1 MNEIFRL
8 YFSIILALF
17 FALYGVWSYF
27 HGFFIFTIKLNQ
39 IEKNKVIRTKKKW
52 LWKLEILFYENF
64 LYCFILVFLFNY
76 HFILGGL

>member
-39 IEKNKVIRTKKKW
+39 IEKNKVIRTKKNG
-52 LWKLEILFYENF
+52 YEN
-64 LYCFILVFLFNY
+64 
-76 HFILGGL
+76 